1 MVGVEQLSDG
11 QHREANRAMDR
22 RSRGEG
28 HEQGWS
34 RSNSI
39 VTSLLVLSATQPMVT
54 TDWQT
59 LVIII
64 VVIIG
69 VLLGPYELLLVLQR
83 VWEQRRRERIAR
95 GEDVRPEKLPWD
107 EDD

>member
-22 RSRGEG
+22 CRRVEG

-34 RSNSI
+34 RSI
-39 VTSLLVLSATQPMVT
+39 PITTSLALLPPTQPST
-54 TDWQT
+54 TNWQT

-64 VVIIG
+64 VIIIG

-83 VWEQRRRERIAR
+83 VWEQRRRDRIAR
-95 GEDVRPEKLPWD
+95 GEDVRPKKLPWD